1 MRYASG
7 HERIGIMD
15 NDEWTGEAVYLER
28 HPHGTLKW
36 SEQWANGTYS
46 PSVKILKHVRNR
58 YYEITVT
65 VSCKA
70 HAQRPKAVLYKE
82 GRRVEVARSETK
94 GEINTA
100 VDKLPFSDESF
111 KVWSCRAANRDGSDA
126 TNRFGVIE
134 RKLRVKNPFFMESH
148 GECGLA
154 QMGLR
159 RTRRGADDARDVRL
173 PRIVA
178 GRDALVGEVL
188 YAPTVIKTR
197 SFEILKTVIRR

>member
-58 YYEITVT
+58 YYDITVT

-70 HAQRPKAVLYKE
+70 HAQRPRAVLYK
-82 GRRVEVARSETK
+82 
-94 GEINTA
+94 
-100 VDKLPFSDESF
+100 
-111 KVWSCRAANRDGSDA
+111 
-126 TNRFGVIE
+126 
-134 RKLRVKNPFFMESH
+134 VK
-148 GECGLA
+148 
-154 QMGLR
+154 
-159 RTRRGADDARDVRL
+159 
-173 PRIVA
+173 
-178 GRDALVGEVL
+178 
-188 YAPTVIKTR
+188 
-197 SFEILKTVIRR
+197 